1 MARIEKRVRE
11 LAAEPEMREA
21 TELVLERAEGGE
33 IQWVDVRE
41 DLTSGQWGRLIE
53 RGILADGEA
62 GFALADRDAIEAGL
76 EAPEES
82 DSGGS
87 AGGSGVEIPDSDGAT
102 WSIYDKG
109 AAVVTLLFFVGYS
122 YGPVR
127 GIVGEAMDVV
137 LGPLQEMLPLYAVIM
152 IIATLT
158 GLYSTLLQANLM
170 DMDRMAAYQ
179 ERMQNIQERRKEAKE
194 RGDDEALDAIQEE
207 QMEAMGDQLGMFKEQ
222 FRPMVWIMV
231 LTIPAF
237 LWMYWK
243 IGFRGA
249 EQQPGLDL
257 APVVLPIAGEVAW
270 TDTLFIMPTWIIWYF
285 LCSMAFTQIIQ
296 KGLNISMSPSTS

>member
-11 LAAEPEMREA
+11 LASEPEMREA
-21 TELVLERAEGGE
+21 IELVLERAEGGE
-33 IQWVDVRE
+33 VQWVDVRE

-53 RGILADGEA
+53 RGVLEDGDA

-76 EAPEES
+76 ESPVES
-82 DSGGS
+82 DAGGS
-87 AGGSGVEIPDSDGAT
+87 TGGSGVEIPDSDGAS

-127 GIVGEAMDVV
+127 NVVGRSIDVIF
-137 LGPLQEMLPLYAVIM
+137 GPLQDLLPLYAVIM
-152 IIATLT
+152 VIATLT
-158 GLYSTLLQANLM
+158 GLYSTLLRANLM

-179 ERMQNIQERRKEAKE
+179 ERMQDIQERRKEAKE
-194 RGDDEALDAIQEE
+194 RGDDAALDAIQEE

-237 LWMYWK
+237 LWMYWG

-249 EQQPGLDL
+249 EGVWTDL
-257 APVVLPIAGEVAW
+257 QPVVLPIAGEVGW
-270 TDTLFIMPTWIIWYF
+270 TQNILVMPTWIIWYF

>member
-1 MARIEKRVRE
+1 MARIEKRTRE
-11 LAAEPEMREA
+11 LASEPEMREA
-21 TELVLERAEGGE
+21 IELVLERAEDGE

-53 RGILADGEA
+53 RGLLEDGEA
-62 GFALADRDAIEAGL
+62 GFALADRGAIESGL
-76 EAPEES
+76 ESPDE
-82 DSGGS
+82 DDLTGGS
-87 AGGSGVEIPDSDGAT
+87 DVELPDSEET
-102 WSIYDKG
+102 SWSIYDKG

-127 GIVGEAMDVV
+127 GIVGGAMDVV
-137 LGPLQEMLPLYAVIM
+137 LGPLQDALPLYAVIM

-158 GLYSTLLQANLM
+158 GLYSTLLRANLM

-179 ERMQNIQERRKEAKE
+179 ERMKDIQERRKEAKE
-194 RGDDEALDAIQEE
+194 RGDDDAMEAIQEE

-249 EQQPGLDL
+249 TGQPGLDL
-257 APVVLPIAGEVAW
+257 QPIVLPIWGSVTW
-270 TDTLFIMPTWIIWYF
+270 TDTVFIMPAWIIWYF

-296 KGLNISMSPSTS
+296 KGLNISMSPST

>member
-11 LAAEPEMREA
+11 LAGEPEMREA
-21 TELVLERAEGGE
+21 IEIVLDRAEDGE

-53 RGILADGEA
+53 RGVLADGET
-62 GFALADRDAIEAGL
+62 GFALADREAIEAGL

-82 DSGGS
+82 A
-87 AGGSGVEIPDSDGAT
+87 AGGSDVEIPDSEDT
-102 WSIYDKG
+102 SWSIYDK
-109 AAVVTLLFFVGYS
+109 AAGVVTLLFFVGYS

-127 GIVGEAMDVV
+127 NVVGSSIDMA
-137 LGPLQEMLPLYAVIM
+137 LGPLQELLPLYAVI
-152 IIATLT
+152 IVIATVT
-158 GLYSTLLQANLM
+158 GLYSTLLRANLM

-179 ERMQNIQERRKEAKE
+179 ERMKDIQERRKEAKE
-194 RGDDEALDAIQEE
+194 RGDDAAMEAIQEE

-231 LTIPAF
+231 FTIPAF
-237 LWMYWK
+237 LWMYWG

-249 EQQPGLDL
+249 EGVWTDL
-257 APVVLPIAGEVAW
+257 APVVVPIWGEVAW